1 MSVRAQS
8 HLPLRHRHV
17 RIGLTMITGALAL
30 VAVVCSALAMRYQE
44 RIVEASRYNGTFDF
58 SQGAVELLRLQ
69 LALERR
75 PQPNQISEINL
86 RYGIFNNRLKVLKSN
101 PILKEAG
108 YLPMVENLESQIRE
122 IGETLAGSRDIAV
135 LAQQG
140 QRLTPIVPSLMRL
153 VSVSHARTGD
163 VILQNQQELKLIS
176 AILYSI
182 ILALVAFGAILITLV
197 FRQNGKLDE
206 AVRTDALTGLSNRLD
221 FKSVITSPA
230 IRGQTHSV
238 IVIDVDHFKALND
251 TLGHD
256 AGDLFLSDLSR
267 RLQRAAPDGRLV
279 ARMGGDEFA
288 ILYSG
293 PDADRRSTAA
303 CERILSIMRIPF
315 LIDGREIHSSVTMGL
330 SHSGGEGETS
340 DELYKNADIAL
351 YISKTEGRGRFRA
364 FRPDMKHALMRRQK
378 LQADLGE
385 AIARDE
391 FFLLFQPIVDLATGR
406 TRGFEALLRW
416 QHPELGLIPPLEFIS
431 IAEES
436 GQIGAI
442 GRWVVEA
449 ACRQAAR
456 WPESIFVAVNVSAKQ
471 LTDPRLAED
480 ISSCI
485 RSHGITAQRLEIE
498 ITETALIENDET
510 AVRTLH
516 TLRENGC
523 RISLD
528 DFGTGYA
535 SLSYLCRFPFDK
547 LKIDR
552 SFVRNAVQNTE
563 SITVIHMVCALAEK
577 LGLNIVAEGIEMED
591 QRRLLQA
598 ASCQYGQG
606 YLFARPLSANDS
618 EQRLGSEHVFA
629 LPLSA

>member
-30 VAVVCSALAMRYQE
+30 VAVGCSALAMRYQE

-58 SQGAVELLRLQ
+58 SQGAIELLRLQ

-75 PQPNQISEINL
+75 PQPGQFSEITL
-86 RYGIFNNRLKVLKSN
+86 RHSIFNNRLKVLKSN
-101 PILKEAG
+101 DILKEADHV
-108 YLPMVENLESQIRE
+108 PMVESLDSQIRE
-122 IGETLAGSRDIAV
+122 IGETLAGSRDVAV

-153 VSVSHARTGD
+153 VSLSHARTGD

-182 ILALVAFGAILITLV
+182 ILALVAFGAVLITLV

-221 FKSVITSPA
+221 FKSVITSSA
-230 IRGQTHSV
+230 ISSQAHSV

-267 RLQRAAPDGRLV
+267 RLQRASPDGRLV

-303 CERILSIMRIPF
+303 CERILVAMRTPF
-315 LIDGREIHSSVTMGL
+315 FIDGREIHSSVTMGL

-364 FRPDMKHALMRRQK
+364 FHPDMKHALMRRQK

-456 WPESIFVAVNVSAKQ
+456 WPESIFIAVNVSAKQ
-471 LTDPRLAED
+471 LTDARLAED

-485 RSHGITAQRLEIE
+485 RSHGITAERLEIE

-516 TLRENGC
+516 TLRQNGC

-591 QRRLLQA
+591 QRELLQA

-618 EQRLGSEHVFA
+618 EQRLGSEQVFA

>member
-230 IRGQTHSV
+230 IRGQAHSV
-238 IVIDVDHFKALND
+238 IRH
-251 TLGHD
+251 
-256 AGDLFLSDLSR
+256 R
-267 RLQRAAPDGRLV
+267 RGSLQGA
-279 ARMGGDEFA
+279 
-288 ILYSG
+288 
-293 PDADRRSTAA
+293 
-303 CERILSIMRIPF
+303 ER
-315 LIDGREIHSSVTMGL
+315 H
-330 SHSGGEGETS
+330 
-340 DELYKNADIAL
+340 
-351 YISKTEGRGRFRA
+351 
-364 FRPDMKHALMRRQK
+364 
-378 LQADLGE
+378 
-385 AIARDE
+385 
-391 FFLLFQPIVDLATGR
+391 
-406 TRGFEALLRW
+406 
-416 QHPELGLIPPLEFIS
+416 
-431 IAEES
+431 
-436 GQIGAI
+436 
-442 GRWVVEA
+442 
-449 ACRQAAR
+449 
-456 WPESIFVAVNVSAKQ
+456 
-471 LTDPRLAED
+471 
-480 ISSCI
+480 
-485 RSHGITAQRLEIE
+485 
-498 ITETALIENDET
+498 
-510 AVRTLH
+510 
-516 TLRENGC
+516 
-523 RISLD
+523 
-528 DFGTGYA
+528 
-535 SLSYLCRFPFDK
+535 
-547 LKIDR
+547 
-552 SFVRNAVQNTE
+552 
-563 SITVIHMVCALAEK
+563 
-577 LGLNIVAEGIEMED
+577 
-591 QRRLLQA
+591 
-598 ASCQYGQG
+598 
-606 YLFARPLSANDS
+606 ARP
-618 EQRLGSEHVFA
+618 
-629 LPLSA
+629 